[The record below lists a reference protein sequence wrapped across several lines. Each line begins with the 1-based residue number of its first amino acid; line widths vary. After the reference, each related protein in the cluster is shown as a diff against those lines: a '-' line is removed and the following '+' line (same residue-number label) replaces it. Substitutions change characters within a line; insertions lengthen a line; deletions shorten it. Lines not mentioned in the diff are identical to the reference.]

1 MKVIV
6 KKEDIAAENAALKTR
21 ITELELLVKYYE
33 EQFRLSKHKQFGA
46 SSEKSQYDTEQ
57 LSLFDEAE
65 ITADEKV
72 PEPEL
77 VEIEKHYR
85 KRKRSA
91 GERLPDDL
99 PVEVIEHA
107 LPAEEQLCSECG
119 GDLHVMG
126 HEVRREL
133 KIIPAQA
140 VVVEHKQNIF
150 MPELREEKRPCA
162 SSESRHT

>member
-1 MKVIV
+1 MWYNADMKVIV

-85 KRKRSA
+85 KPSVQPEKDCRTTC
-91 GERLPDDL
+91 RL
-99 PVEVIEHA
+99 
-107 LPAEEQLCSECG
+107 
-119 GDLHVMG
+119 
-126 HEVRREL
+126 R
-133 KIIPAQA
+133 
-140 VVVEHKQNIF
+140 
-150 MPELREEKRPCA
+150 
-162 SSESRHT
+162 